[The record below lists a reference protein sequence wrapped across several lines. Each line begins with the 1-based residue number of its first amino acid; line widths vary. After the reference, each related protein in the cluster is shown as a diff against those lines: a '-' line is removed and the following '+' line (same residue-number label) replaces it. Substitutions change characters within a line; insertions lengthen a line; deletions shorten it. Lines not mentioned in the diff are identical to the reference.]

1 MRGFAVFHIL
11 LLCQCWTWA
20 HSKADNDA
28 AQTLD
33 QGLQVEIQ
41 GVETN
46 QSESTKQTNGTV
58 DFWAELK
65 ELRDMTIELKT
76 DLKHYLSRI
85 EKLEQEKLDVGSGKD
100 LEVRISSAEKEM
112 EEIKSENADSSSMLL
127 LSRMEEIELTS
138 ESYNTRNL
146 TSEISLPRKQSGN
159 ADHYLSR
166 IEKLEQEKLDLEV
179 RISSAEKEM
188 EEIKSENADQPKVA
202 FSLGLT
208 NAGRLGP
215 YNTDIT
221 LRFSKIFKNYGQAYN
236 PDTGVFTAPVRGAYY
251 FRFTFCEINNAHW
264 MGIHL
269 YHNSKIIMTNY
280 DRSNTYYEIMSNG
293 VILEL
298 ERGDVVY
305 MVLQAPYTV
314 YDDHRNYSTFTGFLL
329 FQL

>member
-1 MRGFAVFHIL
+1 QDTENVAATFRAQL
-11 LLCQCWTWA
+11 LNLWTWPVFGKQLPLLTND
-20 HSKADNDA
+20 SLGGQNDSDPTGESQKCRPIVDNWCGEGA
-28 AQTLD
+28 VSL
-33 QGLQVEIQ
+33 
-41 GVETN
+41 
-46 QSESTKQTNGTV
+46 STP
-58 DFWAELK
+58 
-65 ELRDMTIELKT
+65 
-76 DLKHYLSRI
+76 
-85 EKLEQEKLDVGSGKD
+85 
-100 LEVRISSAEKEM
+100 
-112 EEIKSENADSSSMLL
+112 
-127 LSRMEEIELTS
+127 TS
-138 ESYNTRNL
+138 NR
-146 TSEISLPRKQSGN
+146 
-159 ADHYLSR
+159 
-166 IEKLEQEKLDLEV
+166 
-179 RISSAEKEM
+179 
-188 EEIKSENADQPKVA
+188 DQPKVA

-221 LRFSKIFKNYGQAYN
+221 LRFSKILKNYGQAYN

>member
-1 MRGFAVFHIL
+1 MRGSAVFHIL
-11 LLCQCWTWA
+11 LLCQCCTWA
-20 HSKADNDA
+20 HSEADNDA

-33 QGLQVEIQ
+33 QGLQAEIQ

-46 QSESTKQTNGTV
+46 QAENTKQINNTV
-58 DFWAELK
+58 DLWAELK

-76 DLKHYLSRI
+76 DLKHYLNILSNN
-85 EKLEQEKLDVGSGKD
+85 

-112 EEIKSENADSSSMLL
+112 EEIKSENAGKERQINKYDDNEQTYMSAIISVSSM
-127 LSRMEEIELTS
+127 
-138 ESYNTRNL
+138 
-146 TSEISLPRKQSGN
+146 SLPT
-159 ADHYLSR
+159 
-166 IEKLEQEKLDLEV
+166 
-179 RISSAEKEM
+179 
-188 EEIKSENADQPKVA
+188 DQPKVA

-251 FRFTFCEINNAHW
+251 FRFTFCEVNNAHW

-280 DRSNTYYEIMSNG
+280 DRSNTYYETMSNG

>member
-1 MRGFAVFHIL
+1 MYTFA
-11 LLCQCWTWA
+11 
-20 HSKADNDA
+20 
-28 AQTLD
+28 
-33 QGLQVEIQ
+33 
-41 GVETN
+41 
-46 QSESTKQTNGTV
+46 
-58 DFWAELK
+58 
-65 ELRDMTIELKT
+65 
-76 DLKHYLSRI
+76 
-85 EKLEQEKLDVGSGKD
+85 D

-112 EEIKSENADSSSMLL
+112 EEIKSENAGKERQINKYDGILL
-127 LSRMEEIELTS
+127 
-138 ESYNTRNL
+138 N
-146 TSEISLPRKQSGN
+146 P
-159 ADHYLSR
+159 
-166 IEKLEQEKLDLEV
+166 
-179 RISSAEKEM
+179 
-188 EEIKSENADQPKVA
+188 DQPKVA

-280 DRSNTYYEIMSNG
+280 DRSNTYYETMSNG

>member
-1 MRGFAVFHIL
+1 MRGSAVFHIL

-76 DLKHYLSRI
+76 DLK
-85 EKLEQEKLDVGSGKD
+85 
-100 LEVRISSAEKEM
+100 
-112 EEIKSENADSSSMLL
+112 
-127 LSRMEEIELTS
+127 
-138 ESYNTRNL
+138 
-146 TSEISLPRKQSGN
+146 
-159 ADHYLSR
+159 HYLSR

-280 DRSNTYYEIMSNG
+280 DRSNTYYETMSNG

>member
-46 QSESTKQTNGTV
+46 QAESTNQTNGTV
-58 DFWAELK
+58 DLWAELK
-65 ELRDMTIELKT
+65 ELRDMTIELNT
-76 DLKHYLSRI
+76 DLK
-85 EKLEQEKLDVGSGKD
+85 
-100 LEVRISSAEKEM
+100 
-112 EEIKSENADSSSMLL
+112 
-127 LSRMEEIELTS
+127 
-138 ESYNTRNL
+138 
-146 TSEISLPRKQSGN
+146 
-159 ADHYLSR
+159 HYLSR

-221 LRFSKIFKNYGQAYN
+221 LRFSKILKNYGQAYN

-280 DRSNTYYEIMSNG
+280 DRSNTYYETMSNG

>member
-46 QSESTKQTNGTV
+46 QAESTNQTNGTV
-58 DFWAELK
+58 DLWAELK

-76 DLKHYLSRI
+76 DLK
-85 EKLEQEKLDVGSGKD
+85 
-100 LEVRISSAEKEM
+100 
-112 EEIKSENADSSSMLL
+112 
-127 LSRMEEIELTS
+127 
-138 ESYNTRNL
+138 
-146 TSEISLPRKQSGN
+146 
-159 ADHYLSR
+159 HYLSR

-236 PDTGVFTAPVRGAYY
+236 PDTGNDPSHLKWQFWYERHSGQSSFCLVFLVLTARMVPLFIGC
-251 FRFTFCEINNAHW
+251 TCIKELEN
-264 MGIHL
+264 M
-269 YHNSKIIMTNY
+269 
-280 DRSNTYYEIMSNG
+280 
-293 VILEL
+293 LEL
-298 ERGDVVY
+298 Q
-305 MVLQAPYTV
+305 LNCCLCTPYLKLPL
-314 YDDHRNYSTFTGFLL
+314 Y
-329 FQL
+329 

>member
-1 MRGFAVFHIL
+1 MRGSAVFHIL
-11 LLCQCWTWA
+11 LLCQCCTWA
-20 HSKADNDA
+20 HSEADNDA

-33 QGLQVEIQ
+33 QGLQAEIQ

-46 QSESTKQTNGTV
+46 QAENTKQINNTV
-58 DFWAELK
+58 DLWAELK

-85 EKLEQEKLDVGSGKD
+85 EKLEE
-100 LEVRISSAEKEM
+100 
-112 EEIKSENADSSSMLL
+112 
-127 LSRMEEIELTS
+127 
-138 ESYNTRNL
+138 
-146 TSEISLPRKQSGN
+146 
-159 ADHYLSR
+159 
-166 IEKLEQEKLDLEV
+166 EKLDLEV

-251 FRFTFCEINNAHW
+251 FRFTFCEVNNAHW

-280 DRSNTYYEIMSNG
+280 DRSNTYYETMSNG